1 MPLTAE
7 GVWVVEAGAV
17 VLEQIRERLEAEL
30 GRPVTF
36 DATPEGAIADVVAQL
51 RVEQDQ
57 RASALVA
64 AASLDEA
71 TDSALDRLA
80 READLER
87 RQATRSR
94 YTVRSVTDAAP
105 LSIPAGV
112 EVRGGGAD
120 GRARW
125 LTVGGEVIEA
135 DETPGDPIVIEAI
148 EAGPVAIDGS
158 PTLDI
163 ITPIEGLVSVA
174 RDGADAAAVG
184 SPQERDPQLRARIRR
199 QRVRAGAGPYDA
211 IRGALLAIPWV
222 VAVSVVRGATGGVI
236 AITVVPAPI
245 GADRIEQLG
254 EVIVASIPAGADT
267 QGAAEITVTLP
278 GGETD
283 VVRYEAGGTV
293 PVAVT
298 FTATFPASIGQTA
311 GEAAATAAIE
321 ALGAELDVGQ
331 PLRILDMLVAIQGAG
346 ALTAS
351 IGSPSADV
359 VPDPTD
365 LIVLTSVGPA

>member
-17 VLEQIRERLEAEL
+17 VLEQIRERLESEL

-94 YTVRSVTDAAP
+94 YTVRAVTDAAP

-125 LTVGGEVIEA
+125 LTVGGETIGTSGA
-135 DETPGDPIVIEAI
+135 PTPIVIEAI
-148 EAGPVAIDGS
+148 DAGPIAIVGV

-163 ITPIEGLVSVA
+163 ITPIEGLVSVS
-174 RDGADAAAVG
+174 RDSADPAAVG

-199 QRVRAGAGPYDA
+199 QRVRAVAGPYDA

-245 GADRIEQLG
+245 GDDRIEQLG
-254 EVIVASIPAGADT
+254 AAIVASIPAGVET
-267 QGAAEITVTLP
+267 QGDEEIPVTLP
-278 GGETD
+278 GGEAD
-283 VVRYEAGGTV
+283 VVRYDAGGAES
-293 PVAVT
+293 VAVT
-298 FTATFPASIGQTA
+298 FTATFPASVGQAA
-311 GEAAATAAIE
+311 GDAAAIAAIE
-321 ALGAELDVGQ
+321 VLRDGLDVGQ
-331 PLRILDMLVAIQGAG
+331 PLRILDMLVAIREAG
-346 ALTAS
+346 AITAT
-351 IGSPSADV
+351 IDSPSADV

-365 LIVLTSVGPA
+365 LIVLTSVGPT

>member
-7 GVWVVEAGAV
+7 GVWIVEPGAV
-17 VLEQIRERLEAEL
+17 VLEQIRERLEAGL
-30 GRPVTF
+30 DRPVTF

-57 RASALVA
+57 RAAALVA

-94 YTVRSVTDAAP
+94 YTVRAVTDAAP

-125 LTVGGEVIEA
+125 LTVGGETIEA
-135 DETPGDPIVIEAI
+135 DETPTPIVIEAI

-158 PTLDI
+158 PALDI
-163 ITPIEGLVSVA
+163 ITPIEGLASVD
-174 RDGADAAAVG
+174 RDGADPASVG
-184 SPQERDPQLRARIRR
+184 SPQERDPQLRARVRR

-222 VAVSVVRGATGGVI
+222 VAVSVVRGATGGAI

-245 GADRIEQLG
+245 GDDRIAQLG
-254 EVIVASIPAGADT
+254 AAIVASIPAGVDT
-267 QGAAEITVTLP
+267 EGASEIAVTLP
-278 GGETD
+278 GGEPD
-283 VVRYEAGGTV
+283 DVRYEAGGTQG
-293 PVAVT
+293 VT
-298 FTATFPASIGQTA
+298 VTYTATFPVSIGQAA
-311 GEAAATAAIE
+311 GEAAATAAVE
-321 ALGAELDVGQ
+321 AIGADLDVGQ
-331 PLRILDMLVAIQGAG
+331 PLRILDLLVAIRGAG
-346 ALTAS
+346 AITAT
-351 IGSPSADV
+351 IDSPPADV
-359 VPDPTD
+359 VPSPTG